1 MAYGQRLVGVF
12 PTAKRVRG
20 VARITRDGCQ
30 TVMARPAPA
39 YIERRAEPRESARQ
53 PVRAYFGENLAL
65 WADCELRDLSAGGAK
80 IHVSSLYKLPPR
92 FSLLLHQQGV
102 AFEVVLKWRRGD
114 LAGLSFEARH
124 DLESATGARLTF
136 LRDAWLALQ
145 PGSSPA

>member
-1 MAYGQRLVGVF
+1 MAARGKLPVV
-12 PTAKRVRG
+12 KRVRG
-20 VARITRDGCQ
+20 VTRVTKDRCD
-30 TVMARPAPA
+30 TVMAESSPANL
-39 YIERRAEPRESARQ
+39 ERRAEPRDATRQ
-53 PVRAYFGENLAL
+53 PVRAYFGENLGL

-102 AFEVVLKWRRGD
+102 AFDVVLKWRRGD

-124 DLESATGARLTF
+124 DLQTATSAWLIP

-145 PGSSPA
+145 PGSRPA

>member
-1 MAYGQRLVGVF
+1 MAESS
-12 PTAKRVRG
+12 
-20 VARITRDGCQ
+20 
-30 TVMARPAPA
+30 PANL
-39 YIERRAEPRESARQ
+39 ERRAEPRDATRQ
-53 PVRAYFGENLAL
+53 PVRAYFGENLGL

-102 AFEVVLKWRRGD
+102 AFDVVLKWRRGD

-124 DLESATGARLTF
+124 DLQTATSAWLIP

-145 PGSSPA
+145 PGSRPA